1 MGRDNG
7 SDACRWYGASRLMLG
22 YLASRSVGM
31 APASLRS
38 PAVDPAEGY
47 ALLLLPSIRQHVETT
62 FAGLVGHR
70 RGWWQDHALIAV
82 DVRLTRAAQFW
93 SALAPLPTRPS

>member
-1 MGRDNG
+1 
-7 SDACRWYGASRLMLG
+7 MLG

-47 ALLLLPSIRQHVETT
+47 ALLFLPSIRQHVETT
-62 FAGLVGHR
+62 FSGLVGHR

-93 SALAPLPTRPS
+93 SALAPIADASVMTVFADEVALSFEHVKW